1 MINREHLHALTN
13 PSTGRAV
20 LTQTELL
27 VLDTAQGKRRLRSI
41 LLPLSAN
48 EPGELFEH
56 VRQAGVNEVWVMP
69 STTRSRTLTCAWL
82 EQANAHWVVVV
93 RPHPSEP
100 TRPISVL
107 LWPKGSERQHESR
120 LTFIFPEHAGWDW
133 VFADARSLLATVTY
147 LDQTLARPLFDSPKI
162 VAHQLLTELTNGSS
176 TSPLPSSTRDL
187 HALSRPDGTPI
198 PIGECTRELSWKR
211 PLTRVEQQQRYLHKF
226 THLSYNLEA
235 CLGVRLGTGSIQYSS
250 HGRACDDLRPGIWRV
265 QVERAGSL
273 FDGKQLPGNLDTEWM
288 STPQVKCCR
297 ALGYHMQVQEG
308 SYWSEA
314 QTLLTPWASTLWRAV
329 EHIQTHP
336 SSYRHVQAR
345 TNATRTITRLAQLG
359 VSILGEVQ
367 ATGGWA
373 RPEWWVQVRGRSQ
386 ALLFAHLANLVRKGA
401 MPVLVDRDAFW
412 IVSNDPN
419 PQTVVPSA
427 YPLDP
432 FRFEGYPCTQGERRL
447 TMFVPAPLEGTETSL
462 LTAQRWRG
470 YTVGYDVPLPLSREV
485 RDAFRNVE
493 QADRLVIVLDTL
505 AAENFP

>member
-1 MINREHLHALTN
+1 MINREHFYALTN

-27 VLDTAQGKRRLRSI
+27 VLDTDQGKRRLRSI
-41 LLPLSAN
+41 LLPLGAN

-56 VRQAGVNEVWVMP
+56 VWQAGVNEVWVMP

-82 EQANAHWVVVV
+82 EQANAQWVVVV
-93 RPHPSEP
+93 HPHPSEP

-107 LWPKGSERQHESR
+107 LWPKGSERRHESR

-133 VFADARSLLATVTY
+133 VLADARSLLATVTY
-147 LDQTLARPLFDSPKI
+147 LGQTLARPLLDSPEL
-162 VAHQLLTELTNGSS
+162 VAHQLLTELTAGSS
-176 TSPLPSSTRDL
+176 TSLLPSSTREP

-226 THLSYNLEA
+226 THLSHDLEA
-235 CLGVRLGTGSIQYSS
+235 CLGVRLGTGPIQYSS

-297 ALGYHMQVQEG
+297 DLGYHVPVQEG

-314 QTLLTPWASTLWRAV
+314 QTLLTPWASTLWQAV

-345 TNATRTITRLAQLG
+345 TNAAHTITRLAQLG

-386 ALLFAHLANLVRKGA
+386 ALLFAHLASLVRKGA
-401 MPVLVDRDAFW
+401 MPVLVDHDALW
-412 IVSNDPN
+412 VVSNDPN
-419 PQTVVPSA
+419 PHTVVP
-427 YPLDP
+427 
-432 FRFEGYPCTQGERRL
+432 
-447 TMFVPAPLEGTETSL
+447 SL

-470 YTVGYDVPLPLSREV
+470 YTVGYEVPLPLSREV
-485 RDAFRNVE
+485 RDAFRTVE
-493 QADRLVIVLDTL
+493 QADHLVTVLDTL
-505 AAENFP
+505 AAENFL